1 MHVNAS
7 NSHWAG
13 FANFSLTYFSIAVDL
28 NLVITPETLAPLL
41 SNPEI
46 RNRLIPFLPA
56 GEDLPQDESQLL
68 LTLQSPH
75 FQQVCREIRKN
86 KIVWC

>member
-1 MHVNAS
+1 
-7 NSHWAG
+7 
-13 FANFSLTYFSIAVDL
+13 VDL

-41 SNPEI
+41 GNPEI

>member
-1 MHVNAS
+1 MS
-7 NSHWAG
+7 N
-13 FANFSLTYFSIAVDL
+13 FDILFCLAVDL
-28 NLVITPETLAPLL
+28 NLVITPESLAPLL

-46 RNRLIPFLPA
+46 RNRLIPFLPS

-75 FQQVCREIRKN
+75 FQHVCQKMFSGAGQN
-86 KIVWC
+86 KD

>member
-1 MHVNAS
+1 
-7 NSHWAG
+7 
-13 FANFSLTYFSIAVDL
+13 VDL
-28 NLVITPETLAPLL
+28 NLVITPENLAPLL

-75 FQQVCREIRKN
+75 FQQVDVNQNDRSEN
-86 KIVWC
+86 KTVWCSTQ